1 MPKYKLKVSSYR
13 TITKE
18 TEIEIDAEN
27 ETEAEGVGMQKILN
41 NDEFWDGVEEKLVN
55 NDYGSEVIEE

>member
-1 MPKYKLKVSSYR
+1 MPNYKVKVSSYR

-18 TEIEIDAEN
+18 AEIEIEAEN
-27 ETEAEGVGMQKILN
+27 ESEAENVGMQKILN
-41 NDEFWDGVEEKLVN
+41 NDEFWDEVEEKLVN

>member
-1 MPKYKLKVSSYR
+1 MPKYKVTVTSFR

-27 ETEAEGVGMQKILN
+27 EVEAESVGMQKILN

-55 NDYGSEVIEE
+55 NDYGSEVIEK